1 MRQAELNRAVAEA
14 TGESISTISSMGF
27 VPLTDIPIEREP
39 ELVDWD
45 EVDAGRNLYLYP
57 RRRRTSVVY

>member
-27 VPLTDIPIEREP
+27 VPLTDIPIELEP

-45 EVDAGRNLYLYP
+45 DVDAGRNLSLYS
-57 RRRRTSVVY
+57 RRRRTSVVC